1 MANTV
6 EECREL
12 CAKYTTLRE
21 DEMKEIFPF
30 LGELQNLA
38 EREQANIYIDCMT
51 FTGKSM
57 VIVGEA
63 FPESKGTIY
72 TEPLFG
78 KIMYTKNEPAVARTF
93 VTGIPTKNVTGEEVI
108 SSRVMIQQV
117 YPIKHRNK
125 TVAVLIYEKLY
136 EKQDIDNREKDLDQ
150 MERTR
155 LDLDVSELEKI
166 IDQMHEGL
174 ILVNTDNNICYYNGF
189 VAEIFQELGYVGH
202 IFGME
207 IHNILGNDREGRYRF
222 QMRGYT
228 LDGRMIDINKGSV
241 KFAIILDDITKEE
254 KYRAQIEDL
263 DLRLHEER
271 HSVKNGLMFLRE
283 FAGEKAASIGDTDER
298 AAYSQM
304 NDRIGMLMSITELKL
319 QTEGEINVRQALE
332 YVFLNK
338 MDLVKGSKNINL
350 SITGDEDVY
359 VKDEPCNT
367 IISIV
372 YELICNSMK
381 YAFSGRE
388 SGNIEIE
395 IKKGYLTSQITY
407 RDDGVGFDPEEH
419 KEGSHGISIIR
430 TMVEDKLNGVLK
442 INSSADGT
450 EVNFDFIV

>member
-21 DEMKEIFPF
+21 EEMQEIFPF
-30 LGELQNLA
+30 LGDLQMLA

-136 EKQDIDNREKDLDQ
+136 EKEDIEAGNNDFT
-150 MERTR
+150 ERST
-155 LDLDVSELEKI
+155 LELDVRELERI

-174 ILVNTDNNICYYNGF
+174 ILVNTDDNICYYNDF
-189 VAEIFQELGYVGH
+189 VAGIFKELGYVGH

-207 IHNILGNDREGRYRF
+207 IHNILGNDSEGRYRF

-228 LDGRMIDINKGSV
+228 FNGRVIDVNKGDV
-241 KFAIILDDITKEE
+241 KFAVILDDITKEE
-254 KYRAQIEDL
+254 KCRAQIEDL
-263 DLRLHEER
+263 NLRLHEER
-271 HSVKNGLMFLRE
+271 HSVKNGLLFLRE
-283 FAGEKAASIGDTDER
+283 FAGDKVASAADTDER

-304 NDRIGMLMSITELKL
+304 NDRIAMLMSITELKL
-319 QTEGEINVRQALE
+319 QNEGEIGVREALE

-338 MDLVKGSKNINL
+338 MDLVKGDKDISL
-350 SITGDEDVY
+350 TITGDDDVR
-359 VKDEPCNT
+359 VRDEPCNT

-381 YAFSGRE
+381 YAFKGRNSG
-388 SGNIEIE
+388 SISIE

-407 RDDGVGFDPEEH
+407 KDDGIGFDPDAR
-419 KEGSHGISIIR
+419 KEGSNGLDIIE
-430 TMVEDKLNGVLK
+430 TMVKDKLNGVMK
-442 INSSADGT
+442 ITSGAGGT
-450 EVNFDFIV
+450 EVSFDFIV

>member
-1 MANTV
+1 MANTI
-6 EECREL
+6 EECNEL
-12 CAKYTTLRE
+12 CSKYTTLRE
-21 DEMKEIFPF
+21 DELKEIYPF
-30 LGELQNLA
+30 LGDLQMLA
-38 EREQANIYIDCMT
+38 EREQANVYIDCMT

-136 EKQDIDNREKDLDQ
+136 EKQDYENKDNDLA
-150 MERTR
+150 ERSS
-155 LDLDVSELEKI
+155 LSIELSELERV
-166 IDQMHEGL
+166 IDQMNEGL
-174 ILVNTDNNICYYNGF
+174 ILVSKDNSICYYNDF
-189 VAEIFQELGYVGH
+189 VAGIFSELGYVGH

-207 IHNILGNDREGRYRF
+207 IHNILGDDSEGRYRF

-228 LDGRMIDINKGSV
+228 FDGKVIDINKGDV
-241 KFAIILDDITKEE
+241 KCAVILDDITQAE
-254 KYRAQIEDL
+254 KLRAEISDL
-263 DLRLHEER
+263 ELRLHEER

-283 FAGEKAASIGDTDER
+283 FASEKAAGIDDTDER

-319 QTEGEINVRQALE
+319 QNEGEIGVRQALE
-332 YVFLNK
+332 YVFQNK
-338 MDLVKGSKNINL
+338 MDLV
-350 SITGDEDVY
+350 TGDKDINISIMGDDVE
-359 VKDEPCNT
+359 VPDEPCNT

-372 YELICNSMK
+372 YELICNSVK
-381 YAFSGRE
+381 YAFSGRDA
-388 SGNIEIE
+388 GKITIE
-395 IKKGYLTSQITY
+395 IKKGYLTSTLIY
-407 RDDGVGFDPEEH
+407 KDDGVGFDPDDIDE
-419 KEGSHGISIIR
+419 KSHGLRIIK

-442 INSSADGT
+442 ISSGSAGT
-450 EVNFDFIV
+450 EVSFDFIV